1 MTPLLRLDRISKGF
15 SGVPVLREVSLTLGQ
30 GEVLGI
36 AGENGA
42 GKSTLMNI
50 LGGVIAP
57 DSGGMVLDD
66 LVYAPHDP
74 HEAGARGISFVHQ
87 ELNLFPNLTIA
98 ENLFLTDFP
107 RRRRLGIPLIDRR
120 SAGQAARCLLD
131 AVELPLS
138 PDTPVERL
146 SQGER
151 QLVEVAKA
159 LHRDARI
166 VIFDEPTTSLAA
178 AESARLFALIERLQ
192 ARGAAVIYISHALAD
207 VRRLAGRILILR
219 DGEVAAAGPA
229 AEFTEERMISCMVG
243 RPIGQLYPERRPV
256 PPDAEPLLEAR
267 GLTHPAILED
277 VNFTLRRG
285 EVLGIAGLMGSGRS
299 ELARILFGLDRCERG
314 EILLSG
320 DPIQHLPPRERIGRG
335 LAFLT
340 ENRRDDGLLMPAGV
354 LANLALVEARSGG
367 LAGVAA
373 RVGVRCAS
381 LERQPVR
388 QLSGGNQQKV
398 ALGKWLVSPP
408 RVFLLDEPTRGI
420 DVGARAEIYRIIAA
434 LAEAGV
440 GILMISSEIE
450 ELTGMCDRILVMRR
464 GEISSSIERPDFDR
478 EQILRMAL

>member
-1 MTPLLRLDRISKGF
+1 MTPLLHVDRISKGF
-15 SGVPVLREVSLTLGQ
+15 SGVPVLREVSLTVAR

-50 LGGVIAP
+50 LGGVFSP
-57 DSGGMVLDD
+57 DAGTMLLEDRN
-66 LVYAPHDP
+66 YAPRDP
-74 HEAGARGISFVHQ
+74 SQASACGVAFVHQ

-107 RRRRLGIPLIDRR
+107 RRRVLGLPLIDRR
-120 SAGQAARCLLD
+120 STAQSARRLLG
-131 AVELPLS
+131 AVELPFS

-151 QLVEVAKA
+151 QLVEVARA
-159 LHRDARI
+159 LHRDARV
-166 VIFDEPTTSLAA
+166 VIFDEPTTSLTAR
-178 AESARLFALIERLQ
+178 ESARLFAIIERLR
-192 ARGAAVIYISHALAD
+192 ARGSAVIYISHALAD
-207 VRRLAGRILILR
+207 VRRLSSRILILR
-219 DGEVAAAGPA
+219 DGEVAATGPT

-243 RPIGQLYPERRPV
+243 RPIGQLYPARPPL
-256 PPDAEPLLEAR
+256 PPHAAPLLEAR
-267 GLTHPAILED
+267 GLTHPAILEN
-277 VNFTLRRG
+277 VAFTLHSG
-285 EVLGIAGLMGSGRS
+285 EILGIAGLMGSGRS
-299 ELARILFGLDRCERG
+299 ELARILFGLDPCARG

-320 DPIQHLPPRERIGRG
+320 EPIQYLSPRERIRRG

-340 ENRRDDGLLMPAGV
+340 ENRRDDGLLLPASV
-354 LANLALVEARSGG
+354 LANLALVGSG
-367 LAGVAA
+367 AGNPELVAA

-381 LERQPVR
+381 LDRQPVR

-420 DVGARAEIYRIIAA
+420 DVGARAEIYRIVAA
-434 LAEAGV
+434 LAESGV
-440 GILMISSEIE
+440 AILMISSEIE

-464 GEISSSIERPDFDR
+464 GEISGSIARPDFDR
-478 EQILRMAL
+478 EQILRVAL

>member
-1 MTPLLRLDRISKGF
+1 MTPLLRLDGISKCF
-15 SGVPVLREVSLTLGQ
+15 SDVPVLREVSLTAAK

-57 DSGGMVLDD
+57 DAGNMVLDD
-66 LVYAPHDP
+66 RVYLPGDP
-74 HEAGARGISFVHQ
+74 SEASARGVAFVHQ
-87 ELNLFPNLTIA
+87 ELNLFPNLSIA

-107 RRRRLGIPLIDRR
+107 RRRVLGLPIIDRR
-120 SAGQAARCLLD
+120 SAAQAARRLLD

-159 LHRDARI
+159 LDRDARI

-178 AESARLFALIERLQ
+178 RESARLFAIIERLQ

-207 VRRLAGRILILR
+207 VRRLSSRILILR
-219 DGEVAAAGPA
+219 DGEAAATGPA
-229 AEFTEERMISCMVG
+229 GEFTEERMISCMVG
-243 RPIGQLYPERRPV
+243 RAIGQLYPTRRPL
-256 PPDAEPLLEAR
+256 PPDPEPLLEAR
-267 GLTHPAILED
+267 GLTHPDILED
-277 VNFTLRRG
+277 VGFTLHSG
-285 EVLGIAGLMGSGRS
+285 EVLGVAGLMGSGRS
-299 ELARILFGLDRCERG
+299 ELARILFGLDPCERG

-320 DPIQHLPPRERIGRG
+320 DPIQHLSPRERIRRG

-340 ENRRDDGLLMPAGV
+340 ENRRDDGLLMPASV
-354 LANLALVEARSGG
+354 LANLALVEPQSSG
-367 LAGVAA
+367 LEPVAG
-373 RVGVRCAS
+373 RIGVRCAS
-381 LERQPVR
+381 LDRQPVR

-420 DVGARAEIYRIIAA
+420 DVGARAEIYRIVAA
-434 LAEAGV
+434 LAATGV

-464 GEISSSIERPDFDR
+464 GEIRASIARPDFDR
-478 EQILRMAL
+478 EQILRVAL

>member
-1 MTPLLRLDRISKGF
+1 MTPLLLLDGISKSF
-15 SGVPVLREVSLTLGQ
+15 SGVPVLREVSLTASRS
-30 GEVLGI
+30 EVLGI

-57 DSGGMVLDD
+57 DAGNMVLEDR
-66 LVYAPHDP
+66 VYLPRDP
-74 HEAGARGISFVHQ
+74 SEASARGVAFVHQ
-87 ELNLFPNLTIA
+87 ELNLFPNLSIA

-107 RRRRLGIPLIDRR
+107 RRRVLGLPLIDRR
-120 SAGQAARCLLD
+120 SAAQAARRLLD

-159 LHRDARI
+159 LDRDARI

-178 AESARLFALIERLQ
+178 RESARLFAIIERLQ

-207 VRRLAGRILILR
+207 VRRLSSRILILR
-219 DGEVAAAGPA
+219 DGEAAATGPA
-229 AEFTEERMISCMVG
+229 EEFTEERMISCMVG
-243 RPIGQLYPERRPV
+243 RAIGQLYPARRPL
-256 PPDAEPLLEAR
+256 PPDSQPLLEAR
-267 GLTHPAILED
+267 GLAHPGILE
-277 VNFTLRRG
+277 NAGFTLHSG

-299 ELARILFGLDRCERG
+299 ELARILFGLDPCERG
-314 EILLSG
+314 QILLSG
-320 DPIQHLPPRERIGRG
+320 LPIQHLSSRERIRLG

-340 ENRRDDGLLMPAGV
+340 ENRRDDGLLMPASV
-354 LANLALVEARSGG
+354 LANLALVDPRSSR
-367 LAGVAA
+367 LEPVAA
-373 RVGVRCAS
+373 RVGVRCAN
-381 LERQPVR
+381 LDRQPVR

-398 ALGKWLVSPP
+398 ALGKWLVSQP

-420 DVGARAEIYRIIAA
+420 DVGARAEIYRIVAA
-434 LAEAGV
+434 LAAAGV

-464 GEISSSIERPDFDR
+464 GEISASIARPDFDR
-478 EQILRMAL
+478 EQILRVAL